1 MELAALTTMDV
12 MLMRDGRTIDPHRPC
27 ARPVAVR
34 GTWATSLKKEN
45 HATCTVLVQF
55 ENCSEDNIT
64 FRVRIRGYPAIP
76 GIAKYLPW
84 R

>member
-1 MELAALTTMDV
+1 MDV
-12 MLMRDGRTIDPHRPC
+12 MLMAARSIPIAHAPAPFVGHLSEKGNSCYMYSTGTI
-27 ARPVAVR
+27 
-34 GTWATSLKKEN
+34 
-45 HATCTVLVQF
+45 